1 MINLDHTEYNH
12 LPRMSRSPQNLHL
25 ESTLQDLS
33 LYNVNIEIDQKGE
46 ILNQLLEFYG
56 TLPGVILKEQGKF
69 VGMISQRRF
78 FEKLS
83 RPYARELFLG
93 RSLRVLYQFAQME
106 LLVLPGT
113 TSVVE
118 AAERAIQRPP
128 DLLYEPLVVQIS
140 SNDFRVLD
148 TQQLMIAQSCIHQLA
163 TELLREKTQAQL
175 IQTEKLATLGQMLAG
190 VSHEIRNPVACILG
204 NYQHLANYYKDLMN
218 LIQIYEQ
225 ELNQSSENIE
235 EYKEEIEFDFLRKDL
250 PELLQSI
257 ELASKRL
264 SHLVENLRTFSR
276 TDSSKREKVNIHHC
290 LDNSLLILKSRLK
303 SGIKVIKNY
312 GNIPIIY
319 GYSNQLMQV
328 FLNLISNAVDALED
342 IGQERDELATIWIDT
357 QIRDCS
363 LEEKIQLKMMNDCCP
378 INPSQISQSSYSEE
392 TNSAVHVA
400 LQNSSINYQSEALE
414 ELPCCVS
421 IRIADNGP
429 GIPPAI
435 QQQIFDNYFT
445 TKPAGKGTGLGLSIT
460 HQIVTEK
467 HRGQLNLKSKVG
479 RGTEFEIL
487 LPIS

>member
-1 MINLDHTEYNH
+1 MLNLDRTEYDH
-12 LPRMSRSPQNLHL
+12 LPKMNRSPQNLHL

-33 LYNVNIEIDQKGE
+33 LYNVHVEIDQKGE
-46 ILNQLLEFYG
+46 ILNQLFEFYG
-56 TLPGVILKEQGKF
+56 TLPGVILKEQGKL

-78 FEKLS
+78 FERLS

-106 LLVLPGT
+106 LLVLPGE

-118 AAERAIQRPP
+118 AAERAIQRVP

-140 SNDFRVLD
+140 SDDFRVLD
-148 TQQLMIAQSCIHQLA
+148 VQQLMIAQSCIHQLA

-204 NYQHLANYYKDLMN
+204 NYQHLSNYYQDLMN
-218 LIQIYEQ
+218 LVKIYEQ
-225 ELNQSSENIE
+225 ELNQPSENIE
-235 EYKEEIEFDFLRKDL
+235 EYKEEIDFEFLQKDL

-257 ELASKRL
+257 ELASGRL
-264 SHLVENLRTFSR
+264 SHLVNSLRTFSR
-276 TDSSKREKVNIHHC
+276 TDSSQREKVDIHHC
-290 LDNSLLILKSRLK
+290 IDNSLLILKTRLK
-303 SGIKVIKNY
+303 SGIKIVKKY
-312 GNIPIIY
+312 GKIPMIY

-342 IGQERDELATIWIDT
+342 ISEERDELAKILIDT
-357 QIRDCS
+357 QVRDCTP
-363 LEEKIQLKMMNDCCP
+363 EEEAQLKMVTNCCDQTSSP
-378 INPSQISQSSYSEE
+378 ASQSSYSEQ
-392 TNSAVHVA
+392 TDSAVNIA
-400 LQNSSINYQSEALE
+400 LQTSGVSSKTEVLE
-414 ELPCCVS
+414 ECFCCVS
-421 IRIADNGP
+421 IRIVDNGP

-435 QQQIFDNYFT
+435 QKQIFDNYFT

-467 HRGQLNLKSKVG
+467 HRGMLNLKSKVG

-487 LPIS
+487 LPIF